1 MGIMGS
7 AFFTGAANAYGR
19 AMSDAEE
26 RADKAVKDHRA
37 DIKNSVRVAERSYAQ
52 WKIEQAKVE
61 GVSKLILAN
70 DDLTDV
76 HRGDP
81 MVALALAKDFRLKVL
96 SGSRSKKDLNP
107 FLTSLGNKF
116 RADPED
122 MAARI
127 ESMTNAY
134 EATIA
139 SKVTA
144 ESSRDDSTW
153 SKIGQALSP
162 TARGQARQDALT
174 QKATA
179 GMSPQLAKFY
189 REGAGADT
197 SSVPEEALPSFP
209 IAISSS
215 RQVDTFNDIVAGVV
229 LEGNKTASNAEHIQA
244 ATKLLNTLR
253 NNPSVINEE
262 NYSDQPHISAIING
276 MASLSKNG
284 KLPSSLT
291 EEQLNKI
298 GRDGIL
304 SLLESL
310 KPLEASNSSA
320 GSASSPITATQWK
333 GAAKTQKKIPGA
345 KKTQRLVGGVWYT
358 MVPDGSKY
366 KYVKVAP

>member
-1 MGIMGS
+1 MAIMS
-7 AFFTGAANAYGR
+7 AFFTGAVDAYGR
-19 AMSDAEE
+19 AMSDAEK
-26 RADKAVKDHRA
+26 RADEDVKDHRV
-37 DIKNSVRVAERSYAQ
+37 DIKNSVRVAERSYAE
-52 WKIEQAKVE
+52 WKIEQARVE

-76 HRGDP
+76 HRDDP

-122 MAARI
+122 MTARI

-139 SKVTA
+139 TKVTD

-153 SKIGQALSP
+153 SKIGRALSP

-189 REGAGADT
+189 REGAGANT

-209 IAISSS
+209 IAISSH
-215 RQVDTFNDIVAGVV
+215 RQNTVFEEIVAGVAKT
-229 LEGNKTASNAEHIQA
+229 GNNTTDIQA

-253 NNPSVINEE
+253 YNSSVINEE
-262 NYSDQPHISAIING
+262 NYKNQSHISTIIND
-276 MASLSKNG
+276 MANLSKDN

-291 EEQLNKI
+291 EEQLNMI
-298 GRDGIL
+298 GKNGIL
-304 SLLESL
+304 SFLESL
-310 KPLEASNSSA
+310 KPLEASKSSA
-320 GSASSPITATQWK
+320 VSASSPITATQWR
-333 GAAKTQKKIPGA
+333 GAAKTQKEIPGA
-345 KKTQRLVGGVWYT
+345 KTTQRLVGGVWYT
-358 MVPDGSKY
+358 MVPDGNTY